1 MVVSAVSSRVAM
13 VARYV
18 VVPVAGGG
26 ATHQLQR
33 GFTIGGSCPGA
44 LRRERQVSDS
54 ARVSG
59 THKLDVLGRRCAGEQ
74 HQPAHEAGEDQ
85 VEQTQRH
92 VCDHARLSITAG
104 HRLRRTSGTP
114 QVWMWLSSIAW
125 CRPISVSR

>member
-44 LRRERQVSDS
+44 LRRS
-54 ARVSG
+54 ARSATVREFLAPTSSMF
-59 THKLDVLGRRCAGEQ
+59 LD
-74 HQPAHEAGEDQ
+74 D
-85 VEQTQRH
+85 
-92 VCDHARLSITAG
+92 DARG
-104 HRLRRTSGTP
+104 
-114 QVWMWLSSIAW
+114 SSISPLTRQAKI
-125 CRPISVSR
+125 R